1 MDISRGRSGWR
12 KSVYRTGAIKD
23 IVKGRK
29 MVQRESTQST
39 ETLSVSMAV
48 SYGQPEWGQAVV

>member
-12 KSVYRTGAIKD
+12 KSVYRAGAIKD
-23 IVKGRK
+23 IVKGGK
-29 MVQRESTQST
+29 MVQSESTQSK

-48 SYGQPEWGQAVV
+48 S